1 VNIELDARI
10 ELSMEDITAA
20 DIAPSPIKNLT
31 LIHHIKAICIKFSK

>member
-20 DIAPSPIKNLT
+20 DIAPSPIKKKPT
-31 LIHHIKAICIKFSK
+31 H

>member
-20 DIAPSPIKNLT
+20 DIAPSPIKKTHT
-31 LIHHIKAICIKFSK
+31 LI